1 MKNIIKY
8 LGGAAVLVSALT
20 ACSPDSFSG
29 MDENGIPVAENYA
42 ANVKDSVDQTNNK
55 VYLECK
61 DEPGTTHVWIIPST
75 IGDPKYTTSV
85 YDTLTYK
92 YAGDYYVD
100 VKFINKNGMS
110 NGSIRKTF
118 HINHDF
124 GFNGFKYD
132 SEYNLWKKATVT
144 GPKFWYA
151 PGWNQIADPACVT
164 LSNGYKISLPTAT
177 TNQWMAQMKL
187 ASDISTASS
196 KNYDFSILL
205 TATKD
210 HPNATVKLDDPTNDK
225 VFYFADQVALKAGVT
240 YCFYKSDMKGLD
252 INNVELVLDFGGNA
266 DNTDVT
272 IENIVLKDHANDDG
286 TVVPA
291 PVDNTDW
298 ADFGSDLNLWKPVNA
313 GGYTTSFYTAQGSGW
328 SQIDNPTFTDDKKGT
343 YTLVYPLATDLQWQA
358 QFKQIS
364 TVPLSASETYDFQC
378 TLLSSKDVKASTVKL
393 GDTSNDN
400 NYLFVKNVD
409 LTAGEATVVKVSGA
423 KCSLADAAAA
433 QLVFDF
439 GGNPANTT
447 VKISNIILQ
456 KHKEK

>member
-8 LGGAAVLVSALT
+8 LGVAAVLVSALT

-61 DEPGTTHVWIIPST
+61 DEPGTTHVWMIPSSAGT
-75 IGDPKYTTSV
+75 KYTTNV

-118 HINHDF
+118 HINHDS

-132 SEYNLWKKATVT
+132 SEYNLWKKAAIT

-151 PGWNQIADPACVT
+151 PGWSQIADPVCET

-177 TNQWMAQMKL
+177 TNQWMAQMKFS
-187 ASDISTASS
+187 SDISTSSS

-210 HPNATVKLDDPTNDK
+210 HPSVTVKLDDVTNDR
-225 VFYFADQVALKAGVT
+225 VFYFADKVPLKAGVT
-240 YCFYKSDMKGLD
+240 YCYYKSNMKGLD

-286 TVVPA
+286 TVVPE

-298 ADFGSDLNLWKPVNA
+298 AAYDSDLNLWKPVNA
-313 GGYTTSFYTAQGSGW
+313 GGYTTFFYYAPNW
-328 SQIDNPTFTDDKKGT
+328 AQIDNPTFTDDKNGN
-343 YTLVYPLATDLQWQA
+343 YTLVFPTATVAQWQA
-358 QFKQIS
+358 QYHQIS
-364 TVPLSASETYDFQC
+364 TLALSQSETYDFQC
-378 TLLSSKDVKASTVKL
+378 TLTSSTDVKNVTIKPC
-393 GDTSNDN
+393 DTKDKADD

-409 LTAGEATVVKVSGA
+409 LTAGEATVVKMSNVT
-423 KCSLADAAAA
+423 CSKADMESSK
-433 QLVFDF
+433 LVFDF